1 MLTILGDPVRLLYN
15 EYFNRH
21 FKGWDNWSPAM
32 LEEYKGYRDLA
43 IAHTAVDLLTDQVT
57 ADRVLDGTNK
67 MVKVVTKMHSSR
79 PGGPSKCLE

>member
-1 MLTILGDPVRLLYN
+1 MLTILGDPIRLFIDEYYN
-15 EYFNRH
+15 RP
-21 FKGWDNWSPAM
+21 KQRGVSCIPAM

-57 ADRVLDGTNK
+57 ADRALDGTNK

-79 PGGPSKCLE
+79 VDRASA